1 MDLSSATYAY
11 PHLDGADRA
20 TVARRLAQTEVEP
33 GVFVLSTCLRVEVV
47 GPVDASRMAEIVAS
61 MMGDTDFTPQLRTGA
76 EAVEHVFRVAAGLES
91 PVVGEVEVLTQFRQA
106 VADLKAGGS
115 VDGAFL
121 KILESAIATGRSA
134 REILGISPH
143 DTMAAVAAQI
153 VGAAP
158 EVAVIGSGAMAAAVL
173 TALAG
178 LPAPPRV
185 TVVARSPEK
194 LAGDDHMSL
203 PLDRLDEVLQGFP
216 AVVSATAA
224 STRLMDEDRMS
235 QALASRSEPLT
246 MVDMA
251 MPPDFSPSAG
261 ALVRYVGIDD
271 LARLAQG
278 RGQTDSVTDHVSA
291 AAAGAHHHYANQDRA
306 IPVIR
311 SIMASAEAAVEETYS
326 RFAGR
331 LSEPAD
337 REILRQAVH
346 TVARKLVAR
355 PVTAVRDSRDDR
367 LVEAISTVF
376 DDE

>member
-1 MDLSSATYAY
+1 VDLSSATYAY

-20 TVARRLAQTEVEP
+20 CVARRLGQTEVEP

-61 MMGDTDFTPQLRTGA
+61 MMGDADFGPQLRTGA
-76 EAVEHVFRVAAGLES
+76 EAVEHVFRVASGLES

-106 VADLKAGGS
+106 VADLKASGS

-121 KILESAIATGRSA
+121 KILETAIATGRSA

-158 EVAVIGSGAMAAAVL
+158 EVAVIGSGTMASAVL
-173 TALAG
+173 SALAG
-178 LPAPPRV
+178 LPAPLRV

-194 LAGDDHMSL
+194 LAGDDHISL
-203 PLDRLDEVLQGFP
+203 PLDRLDEVLQSFP

-224 STRLMDEDRMS
+224 STRLMEEDRMS
-235 QALASRSEPLT
+235 EVLASRSEPLT

-251 MPPDFSPSAG
+251 MPPDFSPPAG
-261 ALVRYVGIDD
+261 GLVRYLGIDD

-278 RGQTDSVTDHVSA
+278 RGQTDAVTDHVSSA
-291 AAAGAHHHYANQDRA
+291 AAEAHHHYANQDKA
-306 IPVIR
+306 VPVIR

-331 LSEPAD
+331 LSDPAD
-337 REILRQAVH
+337 REVLRQAVH
-346 TVARKLVAR
+346 TVARKLVDR
-355 PVTAVRDSRDDR
+355 PVTAVRGSRDAR
-367 LVEAISTVF
+367 LVEVISTVF